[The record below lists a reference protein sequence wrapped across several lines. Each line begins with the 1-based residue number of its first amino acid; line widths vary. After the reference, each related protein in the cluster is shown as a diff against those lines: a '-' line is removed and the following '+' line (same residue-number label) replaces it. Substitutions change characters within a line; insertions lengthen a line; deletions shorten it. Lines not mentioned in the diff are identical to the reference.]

1 MPGYQANHKFTD
13 TTWQSLIATIFRP
26 MALRPYLSISLP
38 FYSIFILYRKK
49 ILFVLSMI
57 NKDFTIILFMVIHSE
72 DNHNELLIDVSHNFI
87 ILNITYHVFKPSFFF
102 SQRKMLIINVDIK
115 CIFHIHINKL
125 RCSELFSSLSFILDI
140 TTLLSFYA
148 SLTKICWFLNIGL
161 VLYF

>member
-72 DNHNELLIDVSHNFI
+72 DNYNELLIDVSHNFI
-87 ILNITYHVFKPSFFF
+87 ILNITYHV
-102 SQRKMLIINVDIK
+102 
-115 CIFHIHINKL
+115 
-125 RCSELFSSLSFILDI
+125 
-140 TTLLSFYA
+140 
-148 SLTKICWFLNIGL
+148 
-161 VLYF
+161 